1 MIVSY
6 AVSCLRTGL
15 TACCDR
21 FVRAEHQ
28 YEFASIEGIP
38 KDASN
43 AFRCILCASLLC
55 PNCSPSGALLAACCC
70 TALLLTSLG
79 RSTLDK
85 LRHPSRLHPQH
96 GCWGSLRA
104 ACGGSPGPGAG
115 LGYARTPTYDLAR
128 NRPAQDVMH
137 RAVRDHKHAARASHA
152 QARVGPT
159 ARGGTSAQEAQSEV
173 TGNVSRARVSV
184 RVYLWPPMLG

>member
-43 AFRCILCASLLC
+43 ACRCILCASLLC
-55 PNCSPSGALLAACCC
+55 PNCSPSGAPLAACCC

-79 RSTLDK
+79 RSTLDEQ
-85 LRHPSRLHPQH
+85 RHPSRRHPQH
-96 GCWGSLRA
+96 ACWGSPRA
-104 ACGGSPGPGAG
+104 ACDGSPRSGAG
-115 LGYARTPTYDLAR
+115 LGHARTPTYDLTA
-128 NRPAQDVMH
+128 NGLPGGVMQP
-137 RAVRDHKHAARASHA
+137 AVRVAGPQACCPRVRRA
-152 QARVGPT
+152 GK
-159 ARGGTSAQEAQSEV
+159 
-173 TGNVSRARVSV
+173 V
-184 RVYLWPPMLG
+184 RVHPTRWLDHS

>member
-1 MIVSY
+1 MIVSC
-6 AVSCLRTGL
+6 AVSRVHTGL

-38 KDASN
+38 KDVSH

-96 GCWGSLRA
+96 GCWGSPRA
-104 ACGGSPGPGAG
+104 ACGGSLRPGAG
-115 LGYARTPTYDLAR
+115 LAHARTPTYDLAR
-128 NRPAQDVMH
+128 NPPARRCDASS
-137 RAVRDHKHAARASHA
+137 RAGP
-152 QARVGPT
+152 QACCPR
-159 ARGGTSAQEAQSEV
+159 
-173 TGNVSRARVSV
+173 VSRAGKV
-184 RVYLWPPMLG
+184 RAHATRCKELSERAASGDRQR